1 MAKKVCKVPVVMQM
15 EALECGAACLCMIAA
30 YHGKWLPLTQVRSD
44 CGVSRDGSIAKNIL
58 NAGRSYGFKAAGYKL
73 EPASLESLPLPAIIH
88 WNFNHFVVLSGL
100 DLAHGKI
107 YLNDPARGRVVVS
120 LEEFDQS
127 FTGIALTFEPTEEFK
142 PEGKQK
148 SVLTFAKRCLKGAL
162 KPFLLAMAIS
172 TGLSILGMMSP
183 IFNRIF
189 LDNLLSGSSPEWFY
203 PFLGIMVVVMI
214 VQVLIEIVQSIYWLK
229 IEGKFAVT
237 SSSKFMWHVLRLPL
251 EFFSQRYVGD
261 IVSRQESTAG
271 IALTLIKQ
279 IAPMFIKIISMFFY
293 LFFML
298 KYSWVLTLIGV
309 GATVINV
316 LIARYTSNKMLDFQR
331 AASPNQGKILS
342 VTYTGFEMIE
352 TIKSTGAESG
362 YFERWAGFFAKQ
374 NNDNVNISKFTQY
387 VGAIPGFISS
397 IADMV
402 LLFSGIYLIIH
413 GEFTIGML
421 MAFQSFLSSFLGP
434 IGEIVDIYSN
444 FIGMRCDMERVE
456 DVLDYPT
463 DVPDDINN
471 NNNNIIENCSEKER
485 SRKLRGEVKLDNIT
499 FGYGRLSAPL
509 IENFSVDLKPG
520 SWVAIIG
527 GSGSGK
533 STIAKLVTGLYKPWS
548 GKITFDG
555 KTKEEIDPYRFHS
568 SVAIVDQEKV
578 MFHDTI
584 KNNIKMWDDSIEDFA
599 VIMAARD
606 SDIHD
611 TIMSR
616 PNGYNHVLSEGG
628 KDFSG
633 GQCQRI
639 EIARALAQEPS
650 IVILDEAT
658 SALDAK
664 TEHLVME
671 NVRQAGCTCIVIAH
685 RLSTIRDCDEIIVL
699 DHGKVVER
707 GKHEELMSLNGK
719 YKELVITE

>member
-1 MAKKVCKVPVVMQM
+1 MAKTCKVPVIMQM

-30 YHGKWLPLTQVRSD
+30 YYKKWIPLTQVRAD

-73 EPASLESLPLPAIIH
+73 EPSSLDALPLPAIIH
-88 WNFNHFVVLSGL
+88 WNFNHFVVLTGY
-100 DLAHGKI
+100 DFERGRI
-107 YLNDPARGRVVVS
+107 YLNDPASGRRVVS

-172 TGLSILGMMSP
+172 TGLSVLGMLSP
-183 IFNRIF
+183 VFNRIF
-189 LDNLLSGSSPEWFY
+189 LDNLLSGSNPEWFQ
-203 PFLGIMVVVMI
+203 PFLTIMIIVML
-214 VQVLIEIVQSIYWLK
+214 VQVLIEVVQSIYWLK

-237 SSSKFMWHVLRLPL
+237 SSAKFMWHVLRLPL
-251 EFFSQRYVGD
+251 EFFSQRYIGD
-261 IVSRQESTAG
+261 IVSRQESTAS

-298 KYSWVLTLIGV
+298 KYSWVLTLIGL
-309 GATVINV
+309 GATVLNM
-316 LIARYTSNKMLDFQR
+316 LIARYSSNKMLDYQR
-331 AASPNQGKILS
+331 AAAPNQGKILS

-374 NNDNVNISKFTQY
+374 NNDNVNISRFTQY
-387 VGAIPGFISS
+387 FGAIPSFIST
-397 IADMV
+397 IADMI
-402 LLFSGIYLIIH
+402 LLFSGVYLIIH

-421 MAFQSFLSSFLGP
+421 MAFQSFLSSFLEP
-434 IGEIVDIYSN
+434 IDEIVDIYSN
-444 FIGMRCDMERVE
+444 FVSMRCDMERVE

-463 DVPDDINN
+463 DVNEEIT
-471 NNNNIIENCSEKER
+471 IEENCSEKEKE
-485 SRKLRGEVKLDNIT
+485 RKLRGEVKIDNIT

-509 IENFSVDLKPG
+509 IQDFSVDLKPG

-527 GSGSGK
+527 GSGCGK

-555 KTKEEIDPYRFHS
+555 KTKDEIDPYRFHS
-568 SVAIVDQEKV
+568 SVAIVDQDKV

-584 KNNIKMWDDSIEDFA
+584 KNNIKMWDESIEDFA
-599 VIMAARD
+599 VIMAAKD
-606 SDIHD
+606 SDIHES
-611 TIMSR
+611 IVSR
-616 PNGYNHVLSEGG
+616 PDGYNHVLSEGG

-650 IVILDEAT
+650 IIILDEAT

-671 NVRQAGCTCIVIAH
+671 NVRKAGCTCIVIAH

-699 DHGKVVER
+699 DRGAVVER
-707 GKHEELMSLNGK
+707 GKHEDLMKLNGR

>member
-1 MAKKVCKVPVVMQM
+1 MAKTCKVPVIMQM

-30 YHGKWLPLTQVRSD
+30 YYKKWIPLTQVRAD

-73 EPASLESLPLPAIIH
+73 EPASLDALPLPAIIH
-88 WNFNHFVVLSGL
+88 WNFNHFVVLTGF
-100 DLAHGKI
+100 DFERGKI
-107 YLNDPARGRVVVS
+107 YLNDPASGRRVVS

-172 TGLSILGMMSP
+172 TGLSVLGMLSP
-183 IFNRIF
+183 VFNRIF
-189 LDNLLSGSSPEWFY
+189 LDNLLSGSNPEWFR
-203 PFLGIMVVVMI
+203 PFLTIMIIVML
-214 VQVLIEIVQSIYWLK
+214 VQVLIEVVQSIYWLK

-251 EFFSQRYVGD
+251 EFFSQRYIGD
-261 IVSRQESTAG
+261 IVSRQESTAT

-309 GATVINV
+309 GATVLNM
-316 LIARYTSNKMLDFQR
+316 LIARYSSNKMLDYQR
-331 AASPNQGKILS
+331 AAAPNQGKILS

-374 NNDNVNISKFTQY
+374 NNDNVNISRFTQY
-387 VGAIPGFISS
+387 FGAIPSFIST
-397 IADMV
+397 IADMI
-402 LLFSGIYLIIH
+402 LLFSGVYLIIH

-421 MAFQSFLSSFLGP
+421 MAFQSFLSSFLEP
-434 IGEIVDIYSN
+434 IDEIVDIYSN
-444 FIGMRCDMERVE
+444 FVSMRCDMERVE

-463 DVPDDINN
+463 DVNEEIK
-471 NNNNIIENCSEKER
+471 IEENCSEKEKE
-485 SRKLRGEVKLDNIT
+485 RKLRGEVKIDNIT

-509 IENFSVDLKPG
+509 IQDFNVDLKPG

-555 KTKEEIDPYRFHS
+555 KTKDEIDPYRFHS
-568 SVAIVDQEKV
+568 SVAIVDQDKV

-584 KNNIKMWDDSIEDFA
+584 KNNIKMWDESIEDFA
-599 VIMAARD
+599 VIMAAKD
-606 SDIHD
+606 SDIHES
-611 TIMSR
+611 IVSR
-616 PNGYNHVLSEGG
+616 PDGYNHVLSEGG

-650 IVILDEAT
+650 IIILDEAT

-671 NVRQAGCTCIVIAH
+671 NVRKAGCTCIVIAH

-699 DHGKVVER
+699 DKGSVVER
-707 GKHEELMSLNGK
+707 GKHEDLMKLNGK
-719 YKELVITE
+719 YKQLVITE

>member
-1 MAKKVCKVPVVMQM
+1 MAKTCKVPVIMQM

-30 YHGKWLPLTQVRSD
+30 YYKKWIPLTQVRAD

-73 EPASLESLPLPAIIH
+73 EPSSLDALPLPAIIH
-88 WNFNHFVVLSGL
+88 WNFNHFVVLTGY
-100 DLAHGKI
+100 DFERGRI
-107 YLNDPARGRVVVS
+107 YLNDPASGRRVVS

-172 TGLSILGMMSP
+172 TGLSVLGMLSP
-183 IFNRIF
+183 VFNRIF
-189 LDNLLSGSSPEWFY
+189 LDNLLSGSNPEWFQ
-203 PFLGIMVVVMI
+203 PFLTIMIIVML
-214 VQVLIEIVQSIYWLK
+214 VQVLIEVVQSIYWLK

-237 SSSKFMWHVLRLPL
+237 SSAKFMWHVLRLPL
-251 EFFSQRYVGD
+251 EFFSQRYIGD
-261 IVSRQESTAG
+261 IVSRQESTAS

-298 KYSWVLTLIGV
+298 KYSWVLTLIGL
-309 GATVINV
+309 GATVLNM
-316 LIARYTSNKMLDFQR
+316 LIARYSSNKMLDYQR
-331 AASPNQGKILS
+331 AAAPNQGKILS

-374 NNDNVNISKFTQY
+374 NNDNVNISRFTQY
-387 VGAIPGFISS
+387 FGAIPSFIST
-397 IADMV
+397 IADMI
-402 LLFSGIYLIIH
+402 LLFSGVYLIIH

-421 MAFQSFLSSFLGP
+421 MAFQSFLSSFLEP
-434 IGEIVDIYSN
+434 IDEIVDIYSN
-444 FIGMRCDMERVE
+444 FVSMRCDMERVE

-463 DVPDDINN
+463 DVNEEIT
-471 NNNNIIENCSEKER
+471 IEENCSDKEKE
-485 SRKLRGEVKLDNIT
+485 RKLRGEVKIDNIT

-509 IENFSVDLKPG
+509 IQDFSVDLKPG

-527 GSGSGK
+527 GSGCGK

-555 KTKEEIDPYRFHS
+555 KTKDEIDPYRFHS
-568 SVAIVDQEKV
+568 SVAIVDQDKV

-584 KNNIKMWDDSIEDFA
+584 KNNIKMWDESIEDFA
-599 VIMAARD
+599 VIMAAKD
-606 SDIHD
+606 SDIHES
-611 TIMSR
+611 IVSR
-616 PNGYNHVLSEGG
+616 PDGYNHVLSEGG

-650 IVILDEAT
+650 IIILDEAT

-671 NVRQAGCTCIVIAH
+671 NVRKAGCTCIVIAH

-699 DHGKVVER
+699 DRGAVVER
-707 GKHEELMSLNGK
+707 GKHEDLMKLNGR